1 MRKLLIKNVK
11 VIATMDDKKTR
22 IEHGAIY
29 IEDNVIKDVGPTL
42 DLEKKYLR
50 TPNSELRTINATN
63 KVALPGLINTHHH
76 FYQTLN
82 RNIPIVQDAKLFD
95 WIKILYE
102 IWREITPEG
111 VYSTAQVGMGELLL
125 TGCTTTVD
133 QFYIFPKDKPGDLID
148 YEIKAAQEIG
158 IRFHPC
164 RGSMSLGRSKGGL
177 PPDDLIQDEEEILKD
192 SERLINKYHDPEKYS
207 MLRIALAPC
216 SPFSVTG
223 ELLKETIRF
232 ARERK
237 VRCHTHIAETRD
249 EEGYCLKT
257 HKMRPLAYMESQG
270 FLGPD
275 VWFAHGVHLN
285 DEEIRLLSKTKTGI
299 AHCPTSNLRLGS
311 GIAPVRRM
319 LDAGVRVGL
328 AVDGSASNDS
338 SDMLG
343 ELRQCLLIHR
353 IKSGI
358 ESMPID
364 DVLWMATRG
373 GAEILGRDDIGSI
386 EVGKAADITL
396 IDTKKIGYAGGMHDP
411 VGAILFSGD
420 SHIVDTTI
428 VNGRILVQG
437 GRLLNLDE
445 EEVIEKANEI
455 ASEMLKRASKR
466 TGVDYLRKEEMD
478 R

>member
-1 MRKLLIKNVK
+1 MSKLLIKNVK

-22 IEHGAIY
+22 IENGAIY
-29 IEDNVIKDVGPTL
+29 IEDNVIKDVGTTEE
-42 DLEKKYLR
+42 LEERYLR
-50 TPNSELRTINATN
+50 TPNPELRTINATN

-76 FYQTLN
+76 LYQTLN
-82 RNIPIVQDAKLFD
+82 RNIPAVQDAELFD

-111 VYSTAQVGMGELLL
+111 VYVSAQVGIGELLL

-133 QFYIFPKDKPGDLID
+133 QFYIFPKDKPKDLID
-148 YEIKAAQEIG
+148 YEIKAAKEIG

-164 RGSMSLGRSKGGL
+164 RGSMSLGKSKGGL
-177 PPDDLIQDEEEILKD
+177 PPDNLVQSEEEILKD
-192 SERLINKYHDPEKYS
+192 SERLVSKYHDPKEFS

-216 SPFSVTG
+216 SPFSVTK
-223 ELLKETIRF
+223 ELLRETINF
-232 ARERK
+232 ARKKK
-237 VRCHTHIAETRD
+237 VRCHTHIAETLD
-249 EEGYCLKT
+249 EEKYCLET
-257 HKMRPLAYMESQG
+257 HKMRPLAYMES
-270 FLGPD
+270 LGWLGGD
-275 VWFAHGVHLN
+275 VWFAHGIHLN

-311 GIAPVRRM
+311 GIAPVRKM
-319 LDAGVRVGL
+319 LDEGVRVSL

-358 ESMPID
+358 ESMPVD

-373 GAEILGRDDIGSI
+373 GAQILGRDDIGSI
-386 EVGKAADITL
+386 EVGKAADIIL
-396 IDTKKIGYAGGMHDP
+396 IDTKKLGHAGGMHDP

-428 VNGRILVQG
+428 VNGKILVENG
-437 GRLLNLDE
+437 KLLNLDE
-445 EEVIEKANEI
+445 EKVIDKANKI
-455 ASEMLKRASKR
+455 ASEMLKQASKK
-466 TGVDYLRKEEMD
+466 TGIDYLKR
-478 R
+478 